1 MSSIDR
7 PLAGDAMMFHLA
19 DEQAKATHADPA
31 SQRKSSARTL
41 VKDGALRVTLV
52 VIPPAGG
59 IAEHHADGP
68 ISVQPLEGSVM
79 FKTSA
84 GTFTVAT
91 GDLLTLGAGVRHEVS
106 SENGATFLLT
116 VARG

>member
-1 MSSIDR
+1 
-7 PLAGDAMMFHLA
+7 
-19 DEQAKATHADPA
+19 AKATHADPA

-52 VIPPAGG
+52 VIPPGGG

-68 ISVQPLEGSVM
+68 ISVQPLEGTVT

-106 SENGATFLLT
+106 SEGGATFLLT